1 MNMQP
6 DLFDPNNQD
15 IEREVEA
22 QRKQIKYWTV
32 EPTVELHAKKL
43 VDQDYFIPDYQ
54 RELTWEQDKQSKF
67 IESILMGLPIPFI
80 TGVEEPSEEG
90 SIAIVDG
97 GQRLRSLVEF
107 TQNRLRLTGL
117 EVLDVC
123 NGLYFDSLPI
133 SIKRKFNNHP
143 IRMVLLDGADTST
156 QFTLFERINTTGKRL
171 SYAEIRRGA
180 YPGPMTDLMVR
191 LAEDELFVSL
201 TDMSE
206 QKVKER
212 EREELVLRFFC
223 YSERYNDFR
232 HDVRRF
238 LDEYLQDM
246 NRLFMS
252 DDSLINHYQEKFAEL
267 CSAASRLLPNGF
279 QSPGRHQVPRVRFE
293 ALSVG
298 LHLALQEN
306 ESVSPQDLSWLD
318 DTDRDSEFG
327 VHIRTD
333 ASNSAPKMKARI
345 EYVRDKLLEHS

>member
-1 MNMQP
+1 MQFELFRP
-6 DLFDPNNQD
+6 DSAE
-15 IEREVEA
+15 IEQEVES

-32 EPTVELHAKKL
+32 EPTVELHAQKL
-43 VDQDYFIPDYQ
+43 QAGDYFIPDYQ
-54 RELTWEQDKQSKF
+54 RELTWETDKQSKF

-80 TGVEEPSEEG
+80 TGVEEPGREG
-90 SIAIVDG
+90 AIAIVDG

-107 TQNRLRLTGL
+107 VSNRLALKGL

-123 NGLYFDSLPI
+123 NGLRFEQLPI

-180 YPGPMTDLMVR
+180 YPGPMTDLMVE
-191 LAEDELFVSL
+191 LAEYEEFVVLSG
-201 TDMSE
+201 MSE

-238 LDEYLQDM
+238 LDRYLLEKNRELEEMPELKEEYRAKFF
-246 NRLFMS
+246 RL
-252 DDSLINHYQEKFAEL
+252 
-267 CSAASRLLPNGF
+267 CRAASELIPNGF
-279 QSPGRHQVPRVRFE
+279 QSPGRVQVPRVRFE

-298 LHLALQEN
+298 LHLALQE
-306 ESVSPQDLSWLD
+306 STAIAPPDLGWLD
-318 DTDRDSEFG
+318 DIDRDSEFG
-327 VHIRTD
+327 RHTRTD

-345 EYVRDKLLEHS
+345 EYVRDKFLTK